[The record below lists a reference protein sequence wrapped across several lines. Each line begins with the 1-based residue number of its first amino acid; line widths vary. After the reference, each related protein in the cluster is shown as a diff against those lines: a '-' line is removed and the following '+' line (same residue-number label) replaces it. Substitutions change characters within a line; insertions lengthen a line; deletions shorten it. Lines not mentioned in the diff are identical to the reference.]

1 MKDLGIGV
9 IGLGMGSNMLAINR
23 DVNSRMEVRG
33 ICDIDEEKLKK
44 CAKDYVIGFK
54 TTNYQELLEQD
65 DIQIV
70 GVYSPD
76 HLHIAHCLAALEAG
90 KHVICTKPMVTS
102 VEDAERIVEA
112 VRRKNLKFL
121 VGQTCRFTPRFVAV
135 KKLCDE
141 GKMGEILLAEASYVH
156 DMRPVLTYT
165 PWRWQ
170 IPQDLMYGGGCHPID
185 LLRWFLGDVE
195 EVFVYGMKS
204 HLDARY
210 EKGPED
216 NFLINLKFKSG
227 KIGRILAI
235 YGIVKP
241 PMLPRGLSVFGTKGS
256 SVNKKVTLEDEKG
269 KQKTYDLETM
279 AGPDFNGQTY
289 SDHRN
294 EVLRYMKHFEDC
306 ILNNKKPLIDEVEGA
321 KAISACSA
329 CWESLR
335 SGKPIKVRNEF

>member
-112 VRRKNLKFL
+112 VRRKNLRFL
-121 VGQTCRFTPRFVAV
+121 VGQTCRFAPRFAAV

-141 GKMGEILLAEASYVH
+141 GKMGEILL
-156 DMRPVLTYT
+156 
-165 PWRWQ
+165 
-170 IPQDLMYGGGCHPID
+170 C
-185 LLRWFLGDVE
+185 
-195 EVFVYGMKS
+195 
-204 HLDARY
+204 
-210 EKGPED
+210 
-216 NFLINLKFKSG
+216 
-227 KIGRILAI
+227 
-235 YGIVKP
+235 
-241 PMLPRGLSVFGTKGS
+241 
-256 SVNKKVTLEDEKG
+256 
-269 KQKTYDLETM
+269 
-279 AGPDFNGQTY
+279 
-289 SDHRN
+289 
-294 EVLRYMKHFEDC
+294 
-306 ILNNKKPLIDEVEGA
+306 
-321 KAISACSA
+321 
-329 CWESLR
+329 
-335 SGKPIKVRNEF
+335 